1 MAVSVFVNLLSPSE
15 SVKITLA
22 PQDSPHKGLYSALIT
37 LPAALNSFGS
47 MGICSTHQVE
57 ISLSN
62 LIIPGPGGPP
72 CLNISL
78 ISVTFDTSHSPMS

>member
-47 MGICSTHQVE
+47 MGIC
-57 ISLSN
+57 
-62 LIIPGPGGPP
+62 
-72 CLNISL
+72 
-78 ISVTFDTSHSPMS
+78 